1 MVLNNAFVLIQV
13 NKLTRTIFVAC
24 KCLAGISNVTF
35 QSWLAIRLIAIF
47 LARYS
52 QFSFMAG
59 CEFYIVKSTLLG
71 VKSGY
76 FFPKLII
83 NDN

>member
-13 NKLTRTIFVAC
+13 NKLTRAIFLAC

-35 QSWLAIRLIAIF
+35 ESWLATLLIAIF

-52 QFSFMAG
+52 KFS
-59 CEFYIVKSTLLG
+59 S
-71 VKSGY
+71 
-76 FFPKLII
+76 
-83 NDN
+83 

>member
-13 NKLTRTIFVAC
+13 NKLTRAIFLAC

-35 QSWLAIRLIAIF
+35 QSWLATLPIAIF
-47 LARYS
+47 LARCS
-52 QFSFMAG
+52 KFSSWLAG
-59 CEFYIVKSTLLG
+59 SFNKVKSTLLG

-76 FFPKLII
+76 FFPRKV
-83 NDN
+83 NY